1 MPGENVGAI
10 RRLLAPSDGFVSLKG
25 MPGRSYRGE
34 PRRSCGDFERAR
46 PLKMIASS

>member
-25 MPGRSYRGE
+25 MRGQ
-34 PRRSCGDFERAR
+34 G
-46 PLKMIASS
+46 IAENRD